1 MTVGKQQAQSLA
13 GMTSDV
19 EVLSALK
26 LLFEH
31 HKTLDE
37 RVPATQSS
45 WICTLAVLLRG

>member
-19 EVLSALK
+19 EVLSTLK
-26 LLFEH
+26 LLFE

-45 WICTLAVLLRG
+45 WICTLAVLLGG